1 MGLASGPAMSTRV
14 EAFGETGTEAVD
26 VGEIVA
32 GCGGFA
38 QLARSPNR
46 KTAYAPNAG

>member
-1 MGLASGPAMSTRV
+1 MSTRV

-32 GCGGFA
+32 ACGGCA
-38 QLARSPNR
+38 QLAKRPNAQ
-46 KTAYAPNAG
+46 KAQAPNGG